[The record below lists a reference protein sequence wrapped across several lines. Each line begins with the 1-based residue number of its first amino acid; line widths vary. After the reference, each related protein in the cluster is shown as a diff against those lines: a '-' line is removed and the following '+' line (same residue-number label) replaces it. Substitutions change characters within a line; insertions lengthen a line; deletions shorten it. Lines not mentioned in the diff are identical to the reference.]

1 MGFLADAVNT
11 AFDVIGIAY
20 EKVKNCI
27 IKVHD
32 FISGFFSKFRNW
44 ILKTGE
50 KIKNLIQGILLGVK
64 LYVQKLAGGIYRKIT
79 SHFTNNNGVL
89 EETRTQKKIP
99 AEEVPPEF
107 IELAE
112 LHERADLT
120 NQFNEQLQVL
130 Y

>member
-1 MGFLADAVNT
+1 MGFFASAID
-11 AFDVIGIAY
+11 FICIAY

-32 FISGFFSKFRNW
+32 FISGFFNKFRNW

-50 KIKNLIQGILLGVK
+50 KIKNCLRGILLGVK
-64 LYVQKLAGGIYRKIT
+64 LYVQKIGGGLFRKIT
-79 SHFTNNNGVL
+79 SHFANNNGVL
-89 EETRTQKKIP
+89 EETRTQKKIS

-107 IELAE
+107 KKLAE